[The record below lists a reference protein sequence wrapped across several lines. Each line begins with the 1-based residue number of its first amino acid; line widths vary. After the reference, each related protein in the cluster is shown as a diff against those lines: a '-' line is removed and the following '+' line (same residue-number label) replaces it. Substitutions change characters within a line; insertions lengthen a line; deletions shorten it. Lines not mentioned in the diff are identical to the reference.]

1 MQNQLSPQFDRTAA
15 APAAW
20 SAPMPSP
27 YYSEGDGGLWTV
39 AVKLWQR
46 KWIVLGVTA
55 ACTLAAGLVTAM
67 LTPRYTAESQI
78 IVGVQAPRVLSVDAI
93 LSGLT
98 ANSET
103 VQSEAY
109 IITSRATAEKVAR
122 NLGLDKLPE
131 FNAAL
136 RPKPVF
142 DVSQLPGVD
151 TIKGWLKPSPPQTA
165 SGTGNRQTKDEITW
179 NRVVSTLLG
188 SVQVTPLNRS
198 HIVSIKAESED
209 PQLAA
214 RIANGF
220 ASAYIQQQMT
230 TKQGTAA
237 EADQWLE
244 QRIAKLREQVQRADT
259 AVENFRQKHGLY
271 ETKSDTVIAQ
281 QLAELTREML
291 AAQNAK
297 VDAESRRD
305 QARSQMNNA
314 DSVESLPAVLQSP
327 VIQALRTQQSQLEQ
341 KSAQLGSSYTEK
353 HPLRR
358 DIAAQIR
365 DVKSKIRGEARRI
378 VDGLN
383 HQVQMAQER
392 YRRVQEQMAALQ
404 GNVDVSNEKRITLNQ
419 LQREA
424 EASRAMLVS
433 LLQRSK
439 ETVDQ
444 QSLMTPDAR
453 VTSQADIP
461 LSPSFPKTGL
471 MIVLAAFAGVTGGTL
486 LALLLE
492 GADQS
497 YRNRDEIERDTGLP
511 VLAIVPSVSR
521 SERRKAD
528 RRAPYWESLEML
540 NTRLSLR
547 TPREGG
553 VRGSVLFTSAQ
564 SGEGKTNMSTAYARL
579 LALEGHRVVIVELD
593 WKRPSLHAVL
603 GQPQRVGLA
612 ELLHGYVTPEESV
625 YRDPS
630 TGLHAI
636 FAGNGDHI
644 AKSGVWL
651 ARLRLLLGT
660 LSRHYDVIV
669 LDTAPASATPE
680 ILRVSQLV
688 EQTVFVVKWR
698 STPRRAV
705 VNELRNLQHAGADI
719 AGVVFSQVN
728 LGRYKQYAYGNADY
742 RRRNHLAYD
751 AG

>member
-1 MQNQLSPQFDRTAA
+1 MENQLSPQFDRGAA

-20 SAPMPSP
+20 SPPMPSP
-27 YYSEGDGGLWTV
+27 YYNGSNGELWPV

-55 ACTLAAGLVTAM
+55 ACTLAAGIVTAM
-67 LTPRYTAESQI
+67 LTPRYTAESQVL
-78 IVGVQAPRVLSVDAI
+78 VGVQTPRVLSVDTV

-109 IITSRATAEKVAR
+109 IMTSRATAEKVAR
-122 NLGLDKLPE
+122 GLELDKVPE

-136 RPKPVF
+136 RPKSAF
-142 DVSQLPGVD
+142 DISRLPGVS
-151 TIKGWLKPSPPQTA
+151 TVKSWLKPPPPQA
-165 SGTGNRQTKDEITW
+165 AAGSGDHATKEDVTW

-188 SVQVTPLNRS
+188 SIQVTPLNRS
-198 HIVSIKAESED
+198 HIVSIKAESEN

-220 ASAYIQQQMT
+220 ASAYIGQQMT
-230 TKQGTAA
+230 TKQSTAA
-237 EADQWLE
+237 EADQWLD
-244 QRIAKLREQVQRADT
+244 QRIAKLRKQVATADA
-259 AVENFRQKHGLY
+259 AVETFRRENGLY
-271 ETKSDTVIAQ
+271 ETKSDTVVAQ

-297 VDAESRRD
+297 VEAEARRD
-305 QARSQMNNA
+305 QARAQIKNT
-314 DSVESLPAVLQSP
+314 DSMESLPSVLQSP
-327 VIQALRTQQSQLEQ
+327 VIHALRTQQSQLEQ
-341 KSAQLGSSYTEK
+341 KSAQLASSYTSK

-358 DIAAQIR
+358 DIAAQIK
-365 DVKSKIRGEARRI
+365 DVRSKIRAEAQRI

-392 YRRVQEQMAALQ
+392 YRRVQQQMGSLQ
-404 GNVDVSNEKRITLNQ
+404 GNVDISNEKRITLNE
-419 LQREA
+419 LEREA
-424 EASRAMLVS
+424 QASRGMLVS

-444 QSLMTPDAR
+444 QTLMTPDAR

-461 LSPSFPKTGL
+461 LSPSYPKTGL
-471 MIVLAAFAGVTGGTL
+471 MIILAAFAGMTGGTL

-497 YRNRDEIERDTGLP
+497 YRNREEIEHDTGLP
-511 VLAIVPSVSR
+511 VLSIVPSVSR
-521 SERRKAD
+521 NERRKAD
-528 RRAPYWESLEML
+528 RRAPYWESLQML

-547 TPREGG
+547 TAREGG

-564 SGEGKTNMSTAYARL
+564 SGEGKTNLSTAYARL

-593 WKRPSLHAVL
+593 WKRPSLHTVL

-660 LSRHYDVIV
+660 LSRHYDIIV

-705 VNELRNLQHAGADI
+705 INELRNLQHAGADI

-728 LGRYKQYAYGNADY
+728 LGRYRQYAYGNADY

>member
-1 MQNQLSPQFDRTAA
+1 MKNQLRPQFDRAEA
-15 APAAW
+15 APTAW
-20 SAPMPSP
+20 AAPMPVP
-27 YYSEGDGGLWTV
+27 YYSEGDGGLWVV
-39 AVKLWQR
+39 ALKLWQR

-55 ACTLAAGLVTAM
+55 ACILAAGLVVAM
-67 LTPRYTAESQI
+67 LTPRYTAESQV
-78 IVGVQAPRVLSVDAI
+78 IVGVQTPRVLSVDAI
-93 LSGLT
+93 LSSLT

-122 NLGLDKLPE
+122 RFKLDKVPE

-136 RPKPVF
+136 RPKSMF
-142 DVSQLPGVD
+142 DVSQLPGVGM
-151 TIKGWLKPSPPQTA
+151 IKGWLKPSSPRA
-165 SGTGNRQTKDEITW
+165 EAGTGTRQTEEEITW
-179 NRVVSTLLG
+179 NRVISTLLG
-188 SVQVTPLNRS
+188 KVQVTPLNRS

-209 PQLAA
+209 PQLAS

-220 ASAYIQQQMT
+220 AAAYIEQQLS
-230 TKQGTAA
+230 TKQTTATG
-237 EADQWLE
+237 ADQWLD
-244 QRIAKLREQVQRADT
+244 QRIAQLRKQVERADT
-259 AVENFRQKHGLY
+259 AVETFRRENGLY

-297 VDAESRRD
+297 VEAESRRH
-305 QARSQMNNA
+305 QARSQLNNA
-314 DSVESLPAVLQSP
+314 DSMESLPAVLQSP
-327 VIQALRTQQSQLEQ
+327 VIQALRGQQSQLEQ
-341 KSAQLGSSYTEK
+341 KSAQLGSSYTAK

-358 DIAAQIR
+358 DIAAQI
-365 DVKSKIRGEARRI
+365 KEIKGKIRAEAQRI

-383 HQVQMAQER
+383 HQVQMAEDR
-392 YRRVQEQMAALQ
+392 YRRVKQQMAALQ
-404 GNVDVSNEKRITLNQ
+404 GDADISNEKRITLNQ
-419 LQREA
+419 LDREA
-424 EASRAMLVS
+424 QASRGMLVS

-453 VTSQADIP
+453 ITSQADVP
-461 LSPSFPKTGL
+461 LSPSYPKAGL
-471 MIVLAAFAGVTGGTL
+471 MLVLAAFAGVTGGTL

-497 YRNRDEIERDTGLP
+497 YRNREEIERDTGLP
-511 VLAIVPSVSR
+511 VLAVVPSVSR
-521 SERRKAD
+521 SERRNAD
-528 RRAPYWESLEML
+528 RRAPYWESLQML
-540 NTRLSLR
+540 HTRLSLR

-553 VRGSVLFTSAQ
+553 VRGSVLFTSAE
-564 SGEGKTNMSTAYARL
+564 SGEGKTNMSAAYARL

-625 YRDPS
+625 YREPA

-636 FAGNGDHI
+636 FAGNGEHI
-644 AKSGVWL
+644 ARSGIWL

-660 LSRHYDVIV
+660 LSRHYDIII
-669 LDTAPASATPE
+669 LDMAPASVTPE
-680 ILRVSQLV
+680 VLRVSQLV
-688 EQTVFVVKWR
+688 EQTVFVVKWH

-705 VNELRNLQHAGADI
+705 LNELRNFQHAGADL
-719 AGVVFSQVN
+719 AGIVFSQVN
-728 LGRYKQYAYGNADY
+728 LGRYRQYAYGNADH
-742 RRRNHLAYD
+742 RHRNHLAYD

>member
-1 MQNQLSPQFDRTAA
+1 MQNQLSPQFDRAAA

-20 SAPMPSP
+20 SAPMPTP
-27 YYSEGDGGLWTV
+27 YYSDGDGGLWVV

-55 ACTLAAGLVTAM
+55 ACILAAALVTAM
-67 LTPRYTAESQI
+67 LTPRYTAESQVL
-78 IVGVQAPRVLSVDAI
+78 VGVQTPRVLSVDTI

-122 NLGLDKLPE
+122 SLRLDKLPE
-131 FNAAL
+131 FNSAL
-136 RPKPVF
+136 RPKPII
-142 DVSQLPGVD
+142 DISQLPGVD
-151 TIKGWLKPSPPQTA
+151 LIKNWLKPPPPQTEA
-165 SGTGNRQTKDEITW
+165 GTGNRLTEEEITW
-179 NRVVSTLLG
+179 NRVISTLLG

-220 ASAYIQQQMT
+220 ATAYIRQQLS
-230 TKQGTAA
+230 TKQSTAT
-237 EADQWLE
+237 EADQWLD
-244 QRIAKLREQVQRADT
+244 QRIAKLRKQVATADA
-259 AVENFRQKHGLY
+259 AVETFRRENGLY
-271 ETKSDTVIAQ
+271 ETKSDTVVAQ

-297 VDAESRRD
+297 VEAEARRD
-305 QARSQMNNA
+305 QAQSQVKNA
-314 DSVESLPAVLQSP
+314 DSVESLPSVLQSP

-341 KSAQLGSSYTEK
+341 KSAQLASSYTAK

-358 DIAAQIR
+358 DIAAQIK
-365 DVKSKIRGEARRI
+365 DVKNKIRAEAQRI

-392 YRRVQEQMAALQ
+392 DRRVKQQMAALQ
-404 GNVDVSNEKRITLNQ
+404 GDVDVSNEKRITLNQ
-419 LQREA
+419 LEREA
-424 EASRAMLVS
+424 QASRSMLVS

-453 VTSQADIP
+453 VTSQADVP

-497 YRNRDEIERDTGLP
+497 YRNREEIERDTGLP
-511 VLAIVPSVSR
+511 VLAVVPSASR
-521 SERRKAD
+521 SQRRKAD
-528 RRAPYWESLEML
+528 RRAPYWESLQML

-553 VRGSVLFTSAQ
+553 VRGSVMFTSAH
-564 SGEGKTNMSTAYARL
+564 SGEGKTNMSAAYARL

-593 WKRPSLHAVL
+593 WKRPSLHTVL

-625 YRDPS
+625 YREPS

-660 LSRHYDVIV
+660 LSRHYDVII
-669 LDTAPASATPE
+669 LDTAPASVTPE

-705 VNELRNLQHAGADI
+705 INELRNLQHAGADL

-728 LGRYKQYAYGNADY
+728 LGRYRQYAYGNADY
-742 RRRNHLAYD
+742 RRRTHLAYD